1 MGNLKCKII
10 GNQIWT
16 VENLTK
22 EQYYGITGR
31 TIPVKN
37 DNWADFDGFK
47 CYAYETNFR
56 IKKKQNLFDFRAVE
70 YFRFFSR
77 EHDTWRIPTKTDL
90 DVLFHNIDERSSTE
104 WINDE
109 VAINLRG
116 TYGWNNNGSNKVGFN
131 AEPNPILDEN
141 CELTEPEI
149 SRWWYYDD
157 RRGEFGGF
165 GLYQED
171 VVAFS
176 GVHEN
181 NAFAIRLV
189 TDLQNPRVEE
199 NVVYV

>member
-1 MGNLKCKII
+1 MGSIKCKII
-10 GNQIWT
+10 GNQVWT
-16 VENLTK
+16 VENLAK
-22 EQYYGITGR
+22 EQYYIITGR

-37 DNWADFDGFK
+37 DNWAGFDGAK
-47 CYAYETNFR
+47 CYKYETNFR
-56 IKKKQNLFDFRAVE
+56 INKKQFLFDIRAVE
-70 YFRFFSR
+70 YFRYFSR
-77 EHDTWRIPTKTDL
+77 EYDAWRIPTKTDL
-90 DVLFHNIDERSSTE
+90 DILFHNIDERSNTE

-109 VAINLRG
+109 IAINLRG

-131 AEPNPILDEN
+131 AEPNPTLNED

-157 RRGEFGGF
+157 RRGDFQGF

-171 VVAFS
+171 LVAFC

-189 TDLQNPRVEE
+189 MDLQNPRIEE
-199 NVVYV
+199 NILYV